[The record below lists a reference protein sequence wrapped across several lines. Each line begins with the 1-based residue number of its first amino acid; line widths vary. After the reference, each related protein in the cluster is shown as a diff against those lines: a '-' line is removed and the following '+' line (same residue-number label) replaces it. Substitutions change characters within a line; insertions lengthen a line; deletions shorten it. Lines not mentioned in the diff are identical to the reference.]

1 MKKPFGVPKEELAET
16 KRQAI
21 QAAHAKLPA
30 SQQAAVD
37 RATMKIVNGVKNTAP
52 NQPFGPA
59 MALEILG
66 SIAML
71 LADGTE

>member
-1 MKKPFGVPKEELAET
+1 MRKPFGVPKEELADT

-21 QAAHAKLPA
+21 QTAYNRLPA
-30 SQQAAVD
+30 DQQATVD
-37 RATMKIVNGVKNTAP
+37 RAAMKIVNRVKNTAP

>member
-1 MKKPFGVPKEELAET
+1 MKKPFGVPKEELADT

-21 QAAHAKLPA
+21 QTAYNRLPA
-30 SQQAAVD
+30 DQQASVD
-37 RATMKIVNGVKNTAP
+37 RVTMKLVNGVKNAAP